1 MSLEG
6 HSILGY
12 RDCGVWFRAAGNQIC
27 VQVHNN
33 ELSSTP
39 QTQHVA
45 DQSFRSSVSIKV
57 NLPASPVSM
66 GNTCSVY
73 HGHTVV
79 VLQVWS
85 LKVEQ
90 EVEKNKALTEA
101 LQILASEQQQLKES
115 SRSNRRSS
123 ALSPL
128 AEDDF
133 YDALSGQPP
142 RTPNISL
149 MCSIRTLPT
158 CL

>member
-1 MSLEG
+1 MS
-6 HSILGY
+6 
-12 RDCGVWFRAAGNQIC
+12 
-27 VQVHNN
+27 
-33 ELSSTP
+33 T
-39 QTQHVA
+39 
-45 DQSFRSSVSIKV
+45 
-57 NLPASPVSM
+57 

-73 HGHTVV
+73 HGHIVV

-123 ALSPL
+123 TLSPL